1 MRLRVV
7 EAFLAESPN
16 RRHFPNESKEYRA
29 AREDLLTA
37 ERELR
42 RQVERVAA
50 QRRTLPLG
58 GKVPE
63 DYVFDE
69 EIDGRTRN
77 VKLSELFGPHS
88 TLIAYSYMFPAQ
100 RDGSKPCPMCTSML
114 DGLDGQA
121 KHVTQQASLVVVA
134 KIPIEQLTAFA
145 RERGWR
151 SLRLLS
157 SAHNRYNADYHGEAK
172 DGSQLPMLNVFTR
185 RDGTISHR
193 WASELFF
200 ARNEQGEHP
209 RHIDAIW
216 PLWNVLDLT
225 PEGRGKDWLPKL
237 AY

>member
-1 MRLRVV
+1 M
-7 EAFLAESPN
+7 AESPHDK
-16 RRHFPNESKEYRA
+16 HFRNESKEYRA
-29 AREDLLTA
+29 ARNELVIA

-42 RQVERVAA
+42 RQIERVAA

-58 GKVPE
+58 GKVSE
-63 DYVFDE
+63 DYIFDE
-69 EIDGRTRN
+69 EVDGRTKK

-88 TLIAYSYMFPAQ
+88 TLVAYNYMFPAQ

-121 KHVTQQASLVVVA
+121 KHVTQRASLVIIA
-134 KIPIEQLTAFA
+134 KMPIDQVKAFA

-151 SLRLLS
+151 DLRLVS
-157 SAHNRYNADYHGEAK
+157 SAHNRYNADYHGETP
-172 DGSQLPMLNVFTR
+172 DGEQLPMLNVFTR
-185 RDGTISHR
+185 QVGTIFHR

-200 ARNEQGEHP
+200 ARNEPGEHP
-209 RHIDAIW
+209 RHIDMIW